1 MIKVLGVIGSP
12 RKHGNTHILVSQL
25 LDGAMADGADVS
37 TVFLGDLRIKEC
49 DGCHVCWDGN
59 PCCKDDDM
67 PELYERIIES
77 DVIVLGTPVYWY
89 GPTAL
94 MKGFVDRLVYFNCP
108 ENRAKIRG
116 KSAVI
121 VVPFEDESYETSRP
135 LEKFFEKSLAY
146 LEIKFA
152 GKLIVPGVSAKGD
165 VTKKPE
171 KLQESFKLGQ
181 RLVRGDL

>member
-1 MIKVLGVIGSP
+1 
-12 RKHGNTHILVSQL
+12 
-25 LDGAMADGADVS
+25 
-37 TVFLGDLRIKEC
+37 
-49 DGCHVCWDGN
+49 
-59 PCCKDDDM
+59 M
-67 PELYERIIES
+67 PELYERLIES

-121 VVPFEDESYETSRP
+121 VVPYEDDSYETSR
-135 LEKFFEKSLAY
+135 LIEEFFEKSLAY
-146 LEIKFA
+146 LEMKLA
-152 GKLIVPGVSAKGD
+152 GKIIVPGVGAKGD

-171 KLQESFKLGQ
+171 KYA
-181 RLVRGDL
+181 